1 MNRFICL
8 CTTRKFVMRLG
19 APCRLTVK
27 KLGWD
32 RRIGQCYD
40 NPKFPSTYSK
50 KQRLISYLSTYISV
64 ISSYIM
70 IFQVSTGRSA
80 SLNDQSNFSSA
91 TGSSVGSWYGARYSW
106 ASASPALIR
115 FLGSKTSIRSSK
127 SIAKTRQFQMWQD
140 RRKEGIPAG
149 SAFLNLAASG
159 WRSRFGRD
167 CTNRRV

>member
-1 MNRFICL
+1 MLAQICKSTETSREPEHHVVAFVYVMNRFICL

-19 APCRLTVK
+19 DPCRLTVK
-27 KLGWD
+27 GLGWD

-40 NPKFPSTYSK
+40 SPRFPSTYKSK
-50 KQRLISYLSTYISV
+50 KRLISYLSTYVSV

-70 IFQVSTGRSA
+70 IFQVSTGKSA

-127 SIAKTRQFQMWQD
+127 SIAM
-140 RRKEGIPAG
+140 IS
-149 SAFLNLAASG
+149 SALNL
-159 WRSRFGRD
+159 
-167 CTNRRV
+167 V